1 MAIPDFQTLMLPL
14 LKAAVIR
21 NDEGKMQDLA
31 EIISAQFKLSESD
44 MEELL
49 PSGELRG
56 RHINCRNYG
65 DAISIV
71 EISTP

>member
-31 EIISAQFKLSESD
+31 EIISAQFKLSEPD
-44 MEELL
+44 LK
-49 PSGELRG
+49 R
-56 RHINCRNYG
+56 
-65 DAISIV
+65 V
-71 EISTP
+71 E